1 MKYTSAAA
9 WTVSLMVRA
18 LVSLWDYSGKASPP
32 MFGDYEAQRHWM
44 EITVNLPIN
53 DWYRPCADNDL
64 LYWGLDYPPL
74 TAYTSFIFGSVA
86 RYLVPELVALHDSRG
101 YESVETKLF
110 MRMTVMV
117 ADAVLFMPVMI
128 LLSQQLVTAI
138 GSRQRFT
145 ASSSSSSSF
154 CVTLSPGQLFLYVT
168 TCLLVPGLLLIDHG
182 HFQYNS
188 VCLGF
193 SLLALMLV
201 SDDSRHTPVLSTRDI
216 VGSICFCLALN
227 FKQMSLYYA
236 PVFFVHLLR
245 KSLTGASLYMGA
257 RRVCQLGCTVLLSFS
272 ALWLPLCYSY
282 SIDGF
287 SSCAATLSQVLHRQF
302 PFSRG
307 IFEDKVANIW
317 YALSV
322 VVDFRQVLDQS
333 QLVLCSLALT
343 LLLLLPTC
351 ICVFAHSSID
361 IEGLLLALMGSS
373 LAFFLAS
380 FQVMLD

>member
-1 MKYTSAAA
+1 MKYQSAAI
-9 WTVSLMVRA
+9 WSVSVMVRA

-86 RYLVPELVALHDSRG
+86 RFLVPELVALRDSRG

-110 MRMTVMV
+110 MRLTVLV
-117 ADAVLFMPVMI
+117 ADAVLFMPVMFA
-128 LLSQQLVTAI
+128 LSKQLADRETAAI
-138 GSRQRFT
+138 GSRQSVT
-145 ASSSSSSSF
+145 ASSS
-154 CVTLSPGQLFLYVT
+154 LSPGQYFLYAT
-168 TCLLVPGLLLIDHG
+168 TCLLAPGLLLIDHG

-201 SDDSRHTPVLSTRDI
+201 SDDSRQQTLVLSTRDI

-227 FKQMSLYYA
+227 FKQMTLYYA

-245 KSLTGASLYMGA
+245 KAISGVSLYKGVG
-257 RRVCQLGCTVLLSFS
+257 RVCQLGCTVLLSFS
-272 ALWLPLCYSY
+272 VLWLPLCYSN
-282 SIDGF
+282 SFDGY
-287 SSCAATLSQVLHRQF
+287 SSCAATLRQVLHRQF

-322 VVDFRQVLDQS
+322 VADFRQVLDQT

-351 ICVFAHSSID
+351 ICVFVHSSID

-380 FQVMLD
+380 FQVMLA